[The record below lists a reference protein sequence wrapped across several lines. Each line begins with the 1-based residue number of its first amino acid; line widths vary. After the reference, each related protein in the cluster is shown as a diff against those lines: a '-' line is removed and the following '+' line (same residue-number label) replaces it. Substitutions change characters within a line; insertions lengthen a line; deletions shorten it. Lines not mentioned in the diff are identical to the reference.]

1 MPCLQRYLPHAND
14 SFHPRLQL
22 PNCLPCIHFP
32 HVFTITHTTNQPQ
45 APNQIHFLFN
55 YSIPIS
61 QKESPTRMS
70 TCDDLTIVWSTM
82 GIAVVVLIAHHW
94 CEHGPRENRRG
105 MVDPE
110 DPYERCFQRRDVC
123 NFRTFSHE
131 MFIIPIWIVGFICG
145 TIQWSR
151 ECVSWETSLVF
162 GIAYNVEFWFV
173 VCILS
178 LQNRRNESE
187 LDDW

>member
-1 MPCLQRYLPHAND
+1 MVWPNSREILEILPR
-14 SFHPRLQL
+14 SVIQSL
-22 PNCLPCIHFP
+22 
-32 HVFTITHTTNQPQ
+32 
-45 APNQIHFLFN
+45 
-55 YSIPIS
+55 
-61 QKESPTRMS
+61 TRMS

-82 GIAVVVLIAHHW
+82 GIAGVVLIFHHW

-110 DPYERCFQRRDVC
+110 DPYERCFQRKDVC

-131 MFIIPIWIVGFICG
+131 MFIIPIWVVGFICG
-145 TIQWSR
+145 VIQWSR
-151 ECVSWETSLVF
+151 ECVRWETSLVF

-187 LDDW
+187 LDDL